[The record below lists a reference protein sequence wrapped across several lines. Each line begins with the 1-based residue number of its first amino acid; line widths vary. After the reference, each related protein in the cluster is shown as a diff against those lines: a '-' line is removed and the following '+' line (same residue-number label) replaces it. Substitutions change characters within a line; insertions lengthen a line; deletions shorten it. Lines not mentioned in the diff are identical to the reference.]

1 MKTLDVESKENF
13 NNLDPIKIT
22 LNKYPRVLVLKAAFE
37 TLKEGNKVTLV
48 ELEKKIIFLLNYS
61 YNIKEKRRPH

>member
-1 MKTLDVESKENF
+1 MKTLDVKSKENF
-13 NNLDPIKIT
+13 NNTDPIKIT

-48 ELEKKIIFLLNYS
+48 ELERKIVLFLNYS
-61 YNIKEKRRPH
+61 YNLNKKRSH